1 MLAKASVPAQDL
13 DEYSSLPDDLAG
25 SVKRWMEWMELE
37 RPEEDVLPGAHGLPL
52 FIVLHASKY
61 IYSYISHDRAGVA
74 TPQVTGSACPSLTGC
89 CCFARCARTG

>member
-1 MLAKASVPAQDL
+1 MPAQDL

-52 FIVLHASKY
+52 FIGCTQAKY
-61 IYSYISHDRAGVA
+61 ISLHILYDKAGVA
-74 TPQVTGSACPSLTGC
+74 TP
-89 CCFARCARTG
+89 